1 VFNDCGESYL
11 AVLLRL
17 KRDAI
22 PYVGYLPHDC
32 RWPWAEIAKVSRRR
46 KRSLT
51 TPRPLVTAKTP
62 WLMHSKPATDPA
74 SSTLFTLAEHSGTS
88 YAR

>member
-1 VFNDCGESYL
+1 MFNDCGESYL

-32 RWPWAEIAKVSRRR
+32 R
-46 KRSLT
+46 
-51 TPRPLVTAKTP
+51 
-62 WLMHSKPATDPA
+62 
-74 SSTLFTLAEHSGTS
+74 
-88 YAR
+88 